1 MRINSKLILLLACA
15 ALIMAT
21 PVLADVPENM
31 SVQGRLTDAAGD
43 PLPAGLKIFSFS
55 IWDVQVGGTKVWP
68 GIPSEDQTLST
79 DDNGLWTAQVGKDE
93 ALTEAVAADA

>member
-43 PLPAGLKIFSFS
+43 P
-55 IWDVQVGGTKVWP
+55 
-68 GIPSEDQTLST
+68 
-79 DDNGLWTAQVGKDE
+79 AQ
-93 ALTEAVAADA
+93 AQS